1 MILQKFWTYELNN
14 NNLLIDSNFGLTAVS
29 IVLVLGTGYVNGNL
43 SLQNALNS
51 TNISLTIGQPINF
64 STINSI
70 PIDSL
75 EISTTGRI
83 LLIGLQ

>member
-1 MILQKFWTYELNN
+1 MITQKYWTYELVGGTL
-14 NNLLIDSNFGLTAVS
+14 NLDSTYGLTALS
-29 IVLVLGTGYVNGNL
+29 ICLVLGTGYVNGNL
-43 SLQNALNS
+43 SLQNGLNS

-83 LLIGLQ
+83 LLIGIQ

>member
-1 MILQKFWTYELNN
+1 MITQKYWTYELSGST
-14 NNLLIDSNFGLTAVS
+14 LTIDSSYGLTALSVC
-29 IVLVLGTGYVNGNL
+29 LTAGTGYVNGNL

-75 EISTTGRI
+75 EISTTGTI
-83 LLIGLQ
+83 LLIGIQ